1 MLSVHFSTSE
11 RTRTAKRDAQ
21 RILSA
26 SSLPISPQRL
36 ITIYLSHNVKELF
49 FSFQRYKITIFL
61 LALQI
66 LFVKFCF
73 FKEIRTLTLYSKPTT
88 SVVVCLPIP
97 P

>member
-1 MLSVHFSTSE
+1 MLLIHFSTSE

-49 FSFQRYKITIFL
+49 VSFNITKLQLYFDIYNFLMLKIVSLKRFELLRYLSSLQPL
-61 LALQI
+61 L
-66 LFVKFCF
+66 
-73 FKEIRTLTLYSKPTT
+73 
-88 SVVVCLPIP
+88 
-97 P
+97 